1 VLQSGALLHCVVV
14 YFWIALDNKEYIMQN
29 LTTQSSQLE
38 QDLIALHTGTTQSKE
53 WFNQS
58 VMNILKA
65 PTQSSFAKADRVAEA
80 FVSLDVKIDY
90 IKEQQRLLASLKKQ
104 MELAKSLAKV
114 EVSNALISLG
124 VTKIEGLAISSITAT
139 KGADRGVAKLAILD
153 EDELLNRG
161 FFKVELDTEAIEKAL
176 LSADQRHEV
185 EQFADMK
192 IELVHKPATIR
203 INKRK
208 TLAID
213 EPISLAA

>member
-1 VLQSGALLHCVVV
+1 
-14 YFWIALDNKEYIMQN
+14 MQN
-29 LTTQSSQLE
+29 LTTHTSQLE
-38 QDLIALHTGTTQSKE
+38 QDLLALHTGTTQSKE

-58 VMNILKA
+58 VMNILQA
-65 PTQSSFAKADRVAEA
+65 PTQSSFAKADRIAEV
-80 FVSLDVKIDY
+80 FVSIDVKIDY

-104 MELAKSLAKV
+104 LELAKSYAKV

-124 VTKIEGLAISSITAT
+124 VTKLEGLAISSITASKAT
-139 KGADRGVAKLAILD
+139 DKSIATLEILD

-161 FFKVELDTEAIEKAL
+161 FFKVEVDREAVEKAL
-176 LSADQRHEV
+176 LSADQRSEV

-208 TLAID
+208 SVAQD
-213 EPISLAA
+213 EPIHIAA

>member
-1 VLQSGALLHCVVV
+1 
-14 YFWIALDNKEYIMQN
+14 MQN
-29 LTTQSSQLE
+29 LTPKNSQLE

-53 WFNQS
+53 WFHQS

-65 PTQSSFAKADRVAEA
+65 PTQSSFAKADSIAEA
-80 FVSLDVKIDY
+80 FTSLDAKIDY
-90 IKEQQRLLASLKKQ
+90 IKEQQRVLANLKKQ
-104 MELAKSLAKV
+104 LELAKSLAKV

-124 VTKIEGLAISSITAT
+124 VTKLEGLAISSITAT
-139 KGADRGVAKLAILD
+139 KATDKSVAKLEILD

-161 FFKVELDTEAIEKAL
+161 FFKVEVDTKAVEKAL

-185 EQFADMK
+185 EEFADMK

-208 TLAID
+208 VVAQD
-213 EPISLAA
+213 EPISIAA

>member
-1 VLQSGALLHCVVV
+1 
-14 YFWIALDNKEYIMQN
+14 MQN
-29 LTTQSSQLE
+29 LTTTSPLE
-38 QDLIALHTGTTQSKE
+38 QDLLALHTGTTQSKE

-58 VMNILKA
+58 IMNILKA
-65 PTQSSFAKADRVAEA
+65 PTQSSFAKADRVAEV
-80 FVSLDVKIDY
+80 FTSLDVKIQY
-90 IKEQQRLLASLKKQ
+90 IKEQQQLLAGLKKQ
-104 MELAKSLAKV
+104 LELAKSSAKI

-124 VTKIEGLAISSITAT
+124 VTKLEGLAISSITASKAT
-139 KGADRGVAKLAILD
+139 DKSITQLVILD

-161 FFKVELDTEAIEKAL
+161 FFRVELDKEAIEKAL
-176 LSADQRHEV
+176 LSADQRGEV

-208 TLAID
+208 SVAQD